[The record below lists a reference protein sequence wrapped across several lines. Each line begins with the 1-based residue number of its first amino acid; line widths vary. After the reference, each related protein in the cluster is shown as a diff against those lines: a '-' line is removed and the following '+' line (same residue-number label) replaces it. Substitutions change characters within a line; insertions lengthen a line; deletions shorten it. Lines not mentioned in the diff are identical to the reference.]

1 MPGGGLASIN
11 LIDAARR
18 RLVVE
23 ATDAFVEVRARLLGV
38 AGEEGGCE
46 FGLWGEGGEIED
58 GCGNWTGVG
67 VLEDAIAEVMRLR
80 L

>member
-1 MPGGGLASIN
+1 MASIN

-38 AGEEGGCE
+38 AGEEGG
-46 FGLWGEGGEIED
+46 EIED

-67 VLEDAIAEVMRLR
+67 VLEDAIAEVMSG
-80 L
+80 